1 MRPEKPSRS
10 VKRAKLFRRTLSKPE
25 WLLWQILRTSPCGH
39 KFRKQHPAGPYILD
53 FFCAKANLA
62 IEIDGYAHDTS
73 QRPER
78 DAARDAW
85 FAKHKIDTLRIP
97 AVDVLRDAVETADR
111 IVAVIEERLTRFGKA
126 PPSAL
131 RAATSPMQVI
141 GKIELSARS
150 LHRLAMGRWDRGA
163 MSEEPNKER
172 K

>member
-62 IEIDGYAHDTS
+62 IEVDGYAHDTG

-78 DAARDAW
+78 DGARDAW
-85 FAKHKIDTLRIP
+85 LAKHKIDALRIP
-97 AVDVLRDAVETADR
+97 TVDVLCNAVETADT
-111 IVAVIEERLTRFGKA
+111 IMIIIEKRLARFGKA
-126 PPSAL
+126 PPSTL
-131 RAATSPMQVI
+131 RDGTSPPQVD
-141 GKIELSARS
+141 GEKYS
-150 LHRLAMGRWDRGA
+150 
-163 MSEEPNKER
+163 K
-172 K
+172 